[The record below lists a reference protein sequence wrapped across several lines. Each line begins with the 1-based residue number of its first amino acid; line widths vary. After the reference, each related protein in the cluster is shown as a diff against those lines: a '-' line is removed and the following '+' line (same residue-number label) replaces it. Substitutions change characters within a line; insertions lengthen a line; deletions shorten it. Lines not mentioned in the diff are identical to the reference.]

1 MILKRLIIA
10 LILFGCVFMLGISG
24 YMLIER
30 WNFLDSLYMTVITIA
45 SVGYMEVN
53 PLSPQGRMFT
63 IFLIIFGMGI
73 LLFVIS
79 TFTAFLVEGELSD
92 IIRRRKMEKRI
103 SKMKGH
109 YIVCGIGRTG
119 KHIIDE
125 LHNTGRPF
133 VAIDNREEMC
143 KELEEKGMLFIM
155 GDATNSII
163 LKSANAEQ
171 AKGIFCALPNDAEN
185 LLLVFTAKGI
195 NPGLKIIAKAE
206 EAESETK
213 MRKAGADGVV
223 LPEFIGGLRMASEM
237 IRPEAVTFLDKML
250 KSREDVFRVED
261 IIIVADSVFSGKT
274 LKSSG
279 LFDKQGVAVAAL
291 RKGDRY
297 IFNPQGEER
306 LETGDAI
313 IMIGETK
320 SVREIKRLATPNL

>member
-10 LILFGCVFMLGISG
+10 LVLFGCVFMLGISG

-73 LLFVIS
+73 LLFAIS

-103 SKMKGH
+103 LKMKGH

-125 LHNTGRPF
+125 LHKTGRPF

-185 LLLVFTAKGI
+185 LLLIFTAKGI

-250 KSREDVFRVED
+250 KSGEKVFRVED
-261 IIIVADSVFSGKT
+261 ISLVADSVFIGKT
-274 LKSSG
+274 LGVSG
-279 LFDKQGVAVAAL
+279 LLDKEGFTIVAV
-291 RKGDRY
+291 RKGDKY
-297 IFNPQGEER
+297 IFNPPKDEK

-320 SVREIKRLATPNL
+320 SVREIKRLANPNL